1 MEIAA
6 AAAVVASVATGIASN
21 VSANR
26 QAHRAEAVRKDQE
39 RAIAEEKEQELQKRK
54 TLIDQQRMQL
64 GATGRAT
71 KGTSSAGVKASIP
84 TTEET
89 LG

>member
-6 AAAVVASVATGIASN
+6 ATALVASVVTGISSN

-26 QAHRAEAVRKDQE
+26 QAHRAEAIRKDQE
-39 RAIAEEKEQELQKRK
+39 RAIAKEKEQELQKRK
-54 TLIDQQRMQL
+54 TLVDQQRMQL
-64 GATGRAT
+64 GATGKAT
-71 KGTSSAGVKASIP
+71 KGTSLSGVKASIP